1 MQDNRSR
8 LQTTI
13 CAYRRDPTDGILC
26 GFAGDCDWDGERVAE
41 LFETIALTFD
51 VSFNEIDR
59 MARIASLGLEAFD
72 YKCDPF
78 EKLEKLSRE
87 AEYDNHSLSFSLSI
101 QEALEIWR
109 RARAG
114 LRWFAEHHPD
124 ASKRTM
130 IKKFLAE
137 REAVMKRL
145 RRSLDNLAE

>member
-8 LQTTI
+8 LETTLR
-13 CAYRRDPTDGILC
+13 AYRRDPTDGVLC
-26 GFAGDCDWDGERVAE
+26 GFGGDWDCERVAE
-41 LFETIALTFD
+41 LFEKIALTFD

-59 MARIASLGLEAFD
+59 MARFASLGLEAFD
-72 YKCDPF
+72 YECDPF

-87 AEYDNHSLSFSLSI
+87 AEYDNHSLSFPLSI

-114 LRWFAEHHPD
+114 LRWFAEHHPN
-124 ASKRTM
+124 ASKRAM

-137 REAVMKRL
+137 REAAMERL
-145 RRSLDNLAE
+145 RQSLDSQAR